1 MTDHYAV
8 IGHPIGHSKSPQIH
22 AAFAKQ
28 TGQDIDYVA
37 REIPLENFAASLNA
51 LANEGFKG
59 INITVPFKEQAWQQ
73 IDDKS
78 AHAQRAGAIN
88 TLSFDPQ
95 GQHKGDNTDGVGLC
109 RDLVENNGITL
120 THKRILLLGAG
131 GAARGVIEPILSYE
145 PKELIV
151 ANRTAVKAESLANL
165 FESMGP
171 IQGGGYDD
179 LSGQFDVIINAT
191 AASLDGQVP
200 PLPDDILADGASC
213 YDMMYAA
220 EDTAFM
226 TWAKAHGAE
235 KVLDGFGMLVEQAA
249 EAFYIW
255 RGIRPETQ
263 SVIKAL
269 RL

>member
-88 TLSFDPQ
+88 TLSFDAQ

-120 THKRILLLGAG
+120 TNKRILLLGAG
-131 GAARGVIEPILSYE
+131 GAARGVIEPLLGFQPTS
-145 PKELIV
+145 LVV
-151 ANRTAVKAESLANL
+151 ANRTAEKAVALSEL
-165 FESMGP
+165 FDAFGH
-171 IQGGGYDD
+171 IIGGGYDT
-179 LSGQFDVIINAT
+179 LTGQFDVIINAT

-226 TWAKAHGAE
+226 TWAKAHGAT

-255 RGIRPETQ
+255 RGIRPDTQ
-263 SVIKAL
+263 TIIKTL
-269 RL
+269 RP